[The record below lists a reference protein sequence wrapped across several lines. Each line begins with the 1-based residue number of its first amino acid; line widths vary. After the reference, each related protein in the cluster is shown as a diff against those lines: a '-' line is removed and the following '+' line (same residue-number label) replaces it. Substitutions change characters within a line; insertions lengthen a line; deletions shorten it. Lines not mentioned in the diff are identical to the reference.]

1 MPPSGQS
8 AMPRIVAAGFVT
20 GTLPDMATELD
31 DFLICMA
38 LRTNPDVQTPAAG
51 WTDLGSASADPSLLS
66 MSICGRICDGSTYAD
81 PYALNV
87 THGFVQIRGGGFDI
101 SMPSSYATIT
111 PHVTADNTIEWA
123 ASRLDARLTVQ
134 IACARLSQ
142 TDRGVLVAS
151 AATFYPEEFN
161 GDYLDT
167 RIGFFEG
174 PTPGSS
180 KTPAPDS
187 DTITAVLSF
196 T

>member
-1 MPPSGQS
+1 MKPASP
-8 AMPRIVAAGFVT
+8 AVAKPT
-20 GTLPDMATELD
+20 W
-31 DFLICMA
+31 A
-38 LRTNPDVQTPAAG
+38 L
-51 WTDLGSASADPSLLS
+51 
-66 MSICGRICDGSTYAD
+66 
-81 PYALNV
+81 
-87 THGFVQIRGGGFDI
+87 
-101 SMPSSYATIT
+101 PSSYATIT